1 MTFRQDDGRPCENCG
16 PAVQFAPLGEAL
28 DGHLAA
34 ERACPE
40 CGSAWLVLSFEAE
53 LAELAAAETRPT
65 AAFLA
70 A

>member
-1 MTFRQDDGRPCENCG
+1 MTFRQDHGRPCESCG
-16 PAVQFAPLGEAL
+16 PAAQFDPLGDAL
-28 DGHLAA
+28 DGQFAA

-53 LAELAAAETRPT
+53 LAEFAAAETRP
-65 AAFLA
+65 AATFLA

>member
-1 MTFRQDDGRPCENCG
+1 MTFRQDQGSPCESCG
-16 PAVQFAPLGEAL
+16 PAAQFDPLGEAL
-28 DGHLAA
+28 DGHLSA

-53 LAELAAAETRPT
+53 LAELAAAQTRPT